1 MPNLPDFSAF
11 MGVFI
16 MQIALLDARSVEVFL
31 SCPTQTYQLCGTM
44 RQSTAILSIITYML
58 NTDQQSV
65 TILTTPS
72 APSVVTETL
81 KPMNSTN
88 ERENF
93 SERLQTALKN
103 AHYSPDSPTR
113 LAREFNV
120 RFEGRPITVHAA
132 RTWLVGEAIP
142 TQEKLRMIAQ
152 WLGVPADWL
161 RFGGDNDAAAN
172 GDGAGVPR
180 FESADVKLISDLQRL
195 DEHHRQLAR
204 EFIRMLVRVNY
215 QK

>member
-1 MPNLPDFSAF
+1 
-11 MGVFI
+11 
-16 MQIALLDARSVEVFL
+16 
-31 SCPTQTYQLCGTM
+31 M
-44 RQSTAILSIITYML
+44 RKTTAILSIITTML
-58 NTDQQSV
+58 NATPGSV
-65 TILTTPS
+65 TDSSTLS
-72 APSVVTETL
+72 APSVVNLPLPT
-81 KPMNSTN
+81 MNSTN

-132 RTWLVGEAIP
+132 RKWLVGEAIP

-161 RFGGDNDAAAN
+161 RFGGDNDAATN